1 MVDTY
6 AHSHEVVIGS
16 VHSGAFTCTLDD
28 MLTCTSGVS
37 GVVCDQPIIPPASSA
52 EENVNF
58 TGEINIESFHEP
70 GIHLTAITF

>member
-1 MVDTY
+1 
-6 AHSHEVVIGS
+6 
-16 VHSGAFTCTLDD
+16 
-28 MLTCTSGVS
+28 MLTCTSSDS

-70 GIHLTAITF
+70 GSHLTAITL